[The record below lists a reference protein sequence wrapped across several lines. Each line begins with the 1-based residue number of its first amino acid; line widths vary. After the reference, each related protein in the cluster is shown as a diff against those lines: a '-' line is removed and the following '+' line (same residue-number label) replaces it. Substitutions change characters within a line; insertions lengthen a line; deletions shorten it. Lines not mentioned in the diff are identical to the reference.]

1 MSDAERSDPA
11 PADLQPS
18 PSRGRRV
25 ALFLIAVLV
34 FAGVAVAVAALI
46 VTMFHRKQEARHPF
60 VRQVEVSELSSDPVP
75 WGINWPRE
83 FDSYRRTVDTTRTR
97 YGGSEAMPQQRI
109 DRDPWLRRMYSGYAF
124 SIDFRDRRGHAYMLY
139 DQEQTERVAQRPQA
153 GACLHCHA
161 SAAPMWR
168 RVGMQALGQQASDE
182 ALAREFNWPAVMK
195 GFEITSTMRY
205 ADAHRELLATPDGTP
220 GEDVPL
226 MPGGS
231 SATVPTRGNVNRTTA
246 PTTRQ
251 AIAAH
256 AGEAHPV
263 SCVDCHDPQTMHI
276 RVTRPGFVRGIQ
288 ALATSDDPV
297 PHLPSIE
304 RWRQGN
310 RKQPYDPNLDA
321 TRQEMRSFVC
331 GQCHVEYYC
340 APKET
345 LLFPWGYGLKVEQIE
360 RYYDE
365 HKFPDGTPFFDWKH
379 GETGAPVYKA
389 QHPEFEMWSQGIH
402 ARSGVACADC
412 HMPYV
417 REGALKVSDHWV
429 RSPLLNINNA
439 CQTCHPFPESELAAR
454 VERIQDRTH
463 KLIGHAS
470 AAVVDMLD
478 AIRAAKSA
486 GATEQQLAAVYKLQN
501 KAQWRLDF
509 VSSENSM
516 GFHAD
521 QETARVLAE
530 SIDYARQAQV
540 LAQSIRTPEAP
551 PSTQQ
556 GEPVIGVTPTENAP
570 PGPYKTQPDGR
581 PLSPR

>member
-1 MSDAERSDPA
+1 MMTAAPTPDPL
-11 PADLQPS
+11 PAQPQ
-18 PSRGRRV
+18 PSRGRRL
-25 ALFLIAVLV
+25 AAFLIAVLV
-34 FAGVAVAVAALI
+34 FAGLSIAIAALI
-46 VTMFHRKQEARHPF
+46 VTMFRRKQEARNPF
-60 VRQVEVSELSSDPVP
+60 VRQVEVNEATSDPVP
-75 WGINWPRE
+75 WGTNWPRE
-83 FDSYRRTVDTTRTR
+83 FDGYKRTVDTTRTR

-109 DRDPWLRRMYSGYAF
+109 DRDPWLRRMYAGYAF

-161 SAAPMWR
+161 SIAPTWR
-168 RVGMQALGQQASDE
+168 RLGLEAMGQPASPDV
-182 ALAREFNWPAVMK
+182 LARDFNWPAVMK
-195 GFEITSTMRY
+195 GFEVMSTMRY
-205 ADAHRELLATPDGTP
+205 ADAHAELLRTPDGTP
-220 GEDVPL
+220 AEAAP
-226 MPGGS
+226 
-231 SATVPTRGNVNRTTA
+231 ATPQPPQPAPTTA
-246 PTTRQ
+246 PTTR
-251 AIAAH
+251 AAL
-256 AGEAHPV
+256 ASNVGEAHPV
-263 SCVDCHDPQTMHI
+263 SCVDCHDPDTMHL

-288 ALATSDDPV
+288 ALAQSDEPT
-297 PHLPSIE
+297 PHLPSIQ
-304 RWRQGN
+304 RWRDGG
-310 RKQPYDPNLDA
+310 RKEPYDPNADA

-345 LLFPWGYGLKVEQIE
+345 LFFPWGKGLKVEQIE
-360 RYYDE
+360 KHYDE
-365 HKFPDGTPFFDWKH
+365 HKFPDGTPFMDWKH
-379 GETGAPVYKA
+379 GETGAPLYKA

-412 HMPYV
+412 HMPYM

-439 CQTCHPFPESELAAR
+439 CQVCHPFPESELAAR
-454 VERIQDRTH
+454 VQTIQDRTH
-463 KLIGHAS
+463 KLIGHA
-470 AAVVDMLD
+470 AQAVVDMLD
-478 AIRAAKSA
+478 AIGAAKSA

-540 LAQSIRTPEAP
+540 LAQSIRTPAAP
-551 PSTQQ
+551 PATQPA
-556 GEPVIGVTPTENAP
+556 GEVIGVTPTDKAP
-570 PGPYKTQPDGR
+570 PGPYRNDER
-581 PLSPR
+581 R